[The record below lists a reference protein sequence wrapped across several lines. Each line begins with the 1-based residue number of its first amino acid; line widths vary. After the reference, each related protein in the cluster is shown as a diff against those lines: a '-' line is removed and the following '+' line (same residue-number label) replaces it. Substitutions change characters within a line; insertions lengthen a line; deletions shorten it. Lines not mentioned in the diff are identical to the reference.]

1 MKKFYFVAIAMLA
14 MLMAACSKDGGTLT
28 PVTEKI
34 QGPLGQYFEVV
45 SKEYKLD
52 DTWKIRVEIKRI
64 QEGFPA
70 PWEEGMEVGYS
81 DGYMEPQFTIEFQD
95 ADGNIVH
102 KDQSDIVFSVDD
114 LVAIAALGVGE
125 TASIKFQAQGKDITQ
140 FKMGSSFKCHETSDD
155 SYSDSASSDDED
167 SSYSDDDD
175 TDSYSSSGSQD
186 WDALLDSYEE
196 YVDKYISYVKKAAK
210 GDMSALSEYPAL
222 MEKAQEFSEKMQNA
236 QGDMSSSQW
245 SRYMRITNKMTQAA
259 ANM

>member
-1 MKKFYFVAIAMLA
+1 MLA
-14 MLMAACSKDGGTLT
+14 MLMAACSKDSGTLT

-45 SKEYKLD
+45 SKDYKLG
-52 DTWKIRVEIKRI
+52 WKIRIEIKRI

-70 PWEEGMEVGYS
+70 PWEEGMEVGNS
-81 DGYMEPQFTIEFQD
+81 DGQIEPQFTIEFQD

-102 KDQSDIVFSVDD
+102 KDQSSIVWDDDD
-114 LVAIAALGVGE
+114 LIAIAALGVGE
-125 TASIKFQAQGKDITQ
+125 TASIEFEAEGEGITQ
-140 FKMGSSFKCHETSDD
+140 FKMGSSFKCHGTSDD
-155 SYSDSASSDDED
+155 SYSDSASSDDG
-167 SSYSDDDD
+167 SYSSDDDD
-175 TDSYSSSGSQD
+175 DDSYSSGSQD

-196 YVDKYISYVKKAAK
+196 YVDKYISYVRKAAQ
-210 GDMSALSEYPAL
+210 GDMSALSEYPSL